1 MDKLFQKIIKMKQKV
16 INTNKSTNDVVDKKN
31 YLEQDKI
38 NEVGNQ
44 NEIYIFESPD
54 KGKTIYRRPFGAP
67 HNKRE
72 ILTHE

>member
-1 MDKLFQKIIKMKQKV
+1 MIQKSINGEKPNDKLIEQ
-16 INTNKSTNDVVDKKN
+16 KN
-31 YLEQDKI
+31 YQENNKI

-44 NEIYIFESPD
+44 KQVYIFESPD

>member
-1 MDKLFQKIIKMKQKV
+1 MKQKV

-54 KGKTIYRRPFGAP
+54 KGKTI
-67 HNKRE
+67 
-72 ILTHE
+72 